1 MSDSRARAWH
11 WSVSI
16 ANQESVRRKLSML
29 PLALKPLHVQAALG
43 HMVASDT
50 ERKGHKRKLA
60 DTLTPPPAAQPV
72 GDKETLPAQVML
84 LGVHGSRTE
93 PAQAVSMRQLQGS
106 PVPPLF
112 VMSSTPCGLSH
123 STAFCF
129 VQLQMQLESSLQQQ
143 YHGRCLEACCHI

>member
-11 WSVSI
+11 CSVSI
-16 ANQESVRRKLSML
+16 AKQKSVRRNLSTL
-29 PLALKPLHVQAALG
+29 PLPLKPLHVQAALG

-84 LGVHGSRTE
+84 PELHGSQTE
-93 PAQAVSMRQLQGS
+93 PAQAVSMSEL
-106 PVPPLF
+106 
-112 VMSSTPCGLSH
+112 
-123 STAFCF
+123 
-129 VQLQMQLESSLQQQ
+129 
-143 YHGRCLEACCHI
+143 